1 MRKEGKRVRWIL
13 IVVLFAA
20 AFMRLWALGEGDPTG
35 DEVLYAFRAIG
46 MLDFDEANEQTTP
59 LEWYDP
65 LVKTGS
71 RVPEAYAIGDGIPRW
86 TKLSFHDHPPLVF
99 FIQHIF
105 MRFFGESTFVF
116 RLPSALFGVAS
127 VFLLFLIGRQLFS
140 QEVGLFAAAILAVN
154 VHHLFIARLGLQEA
168 YVVFFLFLASYLFLR
183 SLDNDTFFI
192 WTGAALG
199 FGFLAKYTAFILIP
213 IFFTH
218 FFLFKRDAF
227 SNKKFWLGALLV
239 LLLFSPVIVYNIKL
253 YQAVGHFDF
262 QFSHVFGQNPDVWQI
277 APGKEI
283 GTLTDRAKGFIPALF
298 DANSLLFLIA
308 VVMGMIILIFELW
321 KWRRANRTTNFAMAK
336 FMSHFFL
343 LIALLFLIIFIIVF
357 IGPSSRFLAMLTPF
371 LALIAAYGF
380 DWFGKRRWQL
390 GIILLNFFLIF
401 EIAYATNSF
410 LFPYPKG
417 PERWAFSPL
426 RYENFRWGYNELD
439 TYLYKELEGKM
450 PALYFD
456 MQYQFLNDLHE
467 QAIKKAK
474 QRKLQPYSA
483 LILYDG
489 NVDSIPQLWAL
500 DRLNLY
506 HAWPVIK
513 IETFE
518 NIVRG
523 KGEDYF
529 QRIGFEHYYV
539 IIPTENVP
547 WKYDEYL
554 TQFGNE
560 LEKQLMARGI
570 EPLII
575 ANQRGEPAFRIYKF
589 GV

>member
-1 MRKEGKRVRWIL
+1 MTKKRVALIL
-13 IVVLFAA
+13 AAILVVAA
-20 AFMRLWALGEGDPTG
+20 LMRLWALREGDPMS

-65 LVKTGS
+65 LVHANN
-71 RVPEAYAIGDGIPRW
+71 RVPEAYAIGTGIPWW
-86 TKLSFHDHPPLVF
+86 TSFSFHDHPLLVF

-116 RLPSALFGVAS
+116 RLPSALLGIAS
-127 VFLLFLIGRQLFS
+127 VYLLFLIGRQLFS

-154 VHHLFIARLGLQEA
+154 THHLFISRLGLQEV
-168 YVVFFLFLASYLFLR
+168 YVVFFLFFASYLFLR

-213 IFFTH
+213 IFFAYL
-218 FFLFKRDAF
+218 FFFKRDAF
-227 SNKKFWLGALLV
+227 SNKKFWLGALLA

-262 QFSHVFGQNPDVWQI
+262 QFSHVFGQNPDAWQI

-283 GTLTDRAKGFIPALF
+283 GTLGDRFKEFIPALF
-298 DANSLLFLIA
+298 DANSPLFLIA
-308 VVMGMIILIFELW
+308 AIGGIIIFTHEFW
-321 KWRRANRTTNFAMAK
+321 KLRKINFTTNPAMAEK
-336 FMSHFFL
+336 SRHFYL
-343 LIALLFLIIFIIVF
+343 LLAILFLMIFIVVL
-357 IGPSSRFLAMLTPF
+357 IGPSPRFLAMLTPF
-371 LALIAAYGF
+371 LALAVAYGF
-380 DWFGKRRWQL
+380 DWFLRRRWRL
-390 GIILLNFFLIF
+390 GIIFLIFFLVF
-401 EIAYATNSF
+401 EIAYAVNSF

-426 RYENFRWGYNELD
+426 RYESFRWGYNELD
-439 TYLYKELEGKM
+439 VYLQKELAGKM
-450 PALYFD
+450 PALHFD
-456 MQYQFLNDLHE
+456 MQYQFLNDLHK
-467 QAIKKAK
+467 QAIKKEK
-474 QRKLQPYSA
+474 QQKLQPSSA

-489 NVDSIPQLWAL
+489 NIDSIPQLWAL

-513 IETFE
+513 IETFDGILRE
-518 NIVRG
+518 

-529 QRIGFEHYYV
+529 QRIGFKHYYV

-547 WKYDEYL
+547 WKDDKYL
-554 TQFGNE
+554 TQFGSE
-560 LEKQLMARGI
+560 LEKELVAQGRQPI
-570 EPLII
+570 SIQ
-575 ANQRGEPAFRIYKF
+575 NQRGEVAFRIYKF
-589 GV
+589 NK